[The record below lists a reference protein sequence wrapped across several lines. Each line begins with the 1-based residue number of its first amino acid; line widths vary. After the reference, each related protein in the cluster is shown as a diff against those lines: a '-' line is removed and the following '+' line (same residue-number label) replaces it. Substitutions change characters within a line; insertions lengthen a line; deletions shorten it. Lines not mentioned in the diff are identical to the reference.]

1 MKYKQLMKSLFIIAI
16 ILGALINIP
25 AQITI
30 TIPGFKKIKKP
41 KIEQSPNDSTIGND
55 QSNQKNSSSGDNQT
69 KENDTPA
76 PKGICAGNIWVESHL
91 EDIAK
96 RQKEVESFTPERGW
110 LINSNN
116 YDHLLYA
123 VSPQAREKWLSSSN
137 ALDYKNCLASAFDKL
152 AASAATKLPLFLPNT
167 KAYAQHNPAEER
179 LIRSKISDL
188 ADHKIFYIG
197 VQEPSWLI
205 DKNELGIPKNRY
217 KHGMVWVRYTPNDH
231 AYCRV
236 YYINVIQ
243 DYAGGGTYGA
253 SYATFIEDQLV
264 GCPTGAK

>member
-1 MKYKQLMKSLFIIAI
+1 MKKSSILMTAFLIVF
-16 ILGALINIP
+16 ALCAP
-25 AQITI
+25 AASAQITI
-30 TIPGFKKIKKP
+30 TLPKFPKIKKP
-41 KIEQSPNDSTIGND
+41 KQVESQTDSTTDNN
-55 QSNQKNSSSGDNQT
+55 QSKNGDGQT
-69 KENDTPA
+69 KESKTKA
-76 PKGICAGNIWVESHL
+76 PTGNCDGNIWVQSHL

-96 RQKEVESFTPERGW
+96 RQKEVDSFTPDRGW

-123 VSPQAREKWLSSSN
+123 VSPQAREKWLTGAN
-137 ALDYKNCLASAFDKL
+137 ALDYKDCLAPAFDKL
-152 AASAATKLPLFLPNT
+152 AAAAATKLPLFLPNT
-167 KAYAQHNPAEER
+167 AAYAQHVAAEEK
-179 LIRSKISDL
+179 LMKSKISDL

-197 VQEPSWLI
+197 IQEPNWLV
-205 DKNELGIPKNRY
+205 DKNEWGIPKNRF

-253 SYATFIEDQLV
+253 SYATFIEDQLF

>member
-1 MKYKQLMKSLFIIAI
+1 MKKNSILMAAFLMVFA
-16 ILGALINIP
+16 LGVQAAS

-30 TIPGFKKIKKP
+30 TLPKFPKIKKP
-41 KIEQSPNDSTIGND
+41 KLEQSQTDSTNGNN
-55 QSNQKNSSSGDNQT
+55 QSNQNSTNNDGQT
-69 KENDTPA
+69 KESKNALPT
-76 PKGICAGNIWVESHL
+76 GNCAGNIWVDSHL

-96 RQKEVESFTPERGW
+96 RQKEVDSFTPDRGW
-110 LINSNN
+110 LVNSNN

-123 VSPQAREKWLSSSN
+123 VSPAAREKWLSGAN

-167 KAYAQHNPAEER
+167 KAYPIHNATEEG
-179 LIRSKISDL
+179 LMKSKISDL
-188 ADHKIFYIG
+188 ADHKIFYVGI
-197 VQEPSWLI
+197 QEPNWLI
-205 DKNELGIPKNRY
+205 DKNDLGIPKSRY

-231 AYCRV
+231 PYCRV

-253 SYATFIEDQLV
+253 SYGLFVEDRLF
-264 GCPTGAK
+264 GCPAGAR

>member
-1 MKYKQLMKSLFIIAI
+1 MKKSSILMMAFLIVFA
-16 ILGALINIP
+16 LGVQSAS

-41 KIEQSPNDSTIGND
+41 KLEQSPADSTTVNN
-55 QSNQKNSSSGDNQT
+55 QSNQTSANGDGQT
-69 KENDTPA
+69 NESVTAA
-76 PKGICAGNIWVESHL
+76 PTDKCAGNIWVESHL

-96 RQKEVESFTPERGW
+96 RQAEVDSFTPDRGW

-123 VSPQAREKWLSSSN
+123 VSPSAREKWLTGAN
-137 ALDYKNCLASAFDKL
+137 ALDYKNCLAPAFDKL
-152 AASAATKLPLFLPNT
+152 AASAATKLPRFLPDT

-179 LIRSKISDL
+179 LMKSKISDL
-188 ADHKIFYIG
+188 ADHKIFYAGI
-197 VQEPSWLI
+197 QEPNWFI
-205 DKNELGIPKNRY
+205 EKNDLGIPKARY

-231 AYCRV
+231 PYCRV

-253 SYATFIEDQLV
+253 SYATFIEDRLF
-264 GCPTGAK
+264 GCPAGAN

>member
-1 MKYKQLMKSLFIIAI
+1 MKYKQFMKSLFIIAI
-16 ILGALINIP
+16 ILGALVNIS

-30 TIPGFKKIKKP
+30 TLPGFKKIKKP
-41 KIEQSPNDSTIGND
+41 KIEQSQNDSTIESD
-55 QSNQKNSSSGDNQT
+55 QSNQKNSSNGDN
-69 KENDTPA
+69 
-76 PKGICAGNIWVESHL
+76 
-91 EDIAK
+91 
-96 RQKEVESFTPERGW
+96 QKEVESFTPERGW

-123 VSPQAREKWLSSSN
+123 VSPQAREKWLTSSN

-152 AASAATKLPLFLPNT
+152 AAAAATKLPLFLPNT
-167 KAYAQHNPAEER
+167 KAYAQHNPLEER
-179 LIRSKISDL
+179 LMRSKISDL

-264 GCPTGAK
+264 GCPTSAAK